1 MIDKMKIKL
10 KLQSKIKSWTRWL
23 LSVEFPI
30 SIPAFG
36 FCTKMTKFMFVIL
49 RMHWQVA
56 LGFTQFLLYS
66 MIQLINSSHYY
77 YEFSINLLCIFHKK
91 LCILLL
97 KDKFQ
102 DDEAKDNYLCLIV
115 YLHSLNSAI

>member
-23 LSVEFPI
+23 QSVEFPI

-66 MIQLINSSHYY
+66 IQSINSLNYY

-102 DDEAKDNYLCLIV
+102 DDEAKGNYLCLIV